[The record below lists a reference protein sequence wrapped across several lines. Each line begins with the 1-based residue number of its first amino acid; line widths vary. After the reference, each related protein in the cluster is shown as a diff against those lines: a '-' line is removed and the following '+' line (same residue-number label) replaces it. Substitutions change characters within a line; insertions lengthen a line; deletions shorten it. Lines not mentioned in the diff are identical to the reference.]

1 MTTITLRKPI
11 QAHGEEVAS
20 LTLREPTCDDII
32 VCGYPFQLGEGTAT
46 PIAGPIAKY
55 IERLGGIPAGSVRKM
70 SPADFNACMQVILGF
85 FGNADAGPSPGS
97 GG

>member
-11 QAHGEEVAS
+11 QAHGEEVAE
-20 LTLREPTCDDII
+20 LTLREPEAGDII
-32 VCGYPFQLGEGTAT
+32 ACGYPLQMSDGAAT
-46 PIAGPIAKY
+46 PLAGPIAKY

-85 FGNADAGPSPGS
+85 FGDADAGPSPGS